1 MEQHE
6 IPISPNII
14 NSLSKQKGNYP
25 FYEIGQLR
33 RTKMHVARL
42 MDAVDDKANINLVS
56 ASAIESKSYIP

>member
-42 MDAVDDKANINLVS
+42 IDAVDDKVNINPPP
-56 ASAIESKSYIP
+56 ASATESKSYIP